1 MKANNTKSQ
10 RIKLVFSWLQNRGES
25 PITQQ
30 AIGKLIGI
38 NSKSYLSQLIK
49 RADNDEFINKLT
61 KLDDRLNK
69 EWIYTGEG
77 EMLKIHSANSVVT
90 GDVSGNGNQFVA
102 GNNNVLQDKEADYAA
117 EPKAEDAE
125 IIETLE
131 AIPVITT
138 DQAKAPGVDVKELV
152 LSGSSEVK
160 RLSIWEFFEKF
171 GEFDAICPTYRDSM
185 IPTYVPGDFLF
196 IKYKQV
202 TNESY
207 IKQGCYLL
215 DTREHGTIL
224 CIVEDTEDG
233 WLTLSFKNARK
244 YKPMRVKKEDVMSI
258 ADIVLM
264 VRMGDMAFETVDI
277 GSLQVQLDKKDMQID
292 NLFAQLGSLTNQM
305 DKQGDRT
312 NRVIDQIEDALEQN
326 KRLVNLMTENY
337 LKKSK

>member
-1 MKANNTKSQ
+1 MNVKNRLKKFLQHENLGQKAFEEYCGFANGYVNNIRRS
-10 RIKLVFSWLQNRGES
+10 
-25 PITQQ
+25 ITP
-30 AIGKLIGI
+30 
-38 NSKSYLSQLIK
+38 
-49 RADNDEFINKLT
+49 T
-61 KLDDRLNK
+61 KLQQIALRFPHLNTG
-69 EWIYTGEG
+69 WLMTGEG
-77 EMLKIHSANSVVT
+77 EMLKTQSTHTVVT
-90 GDVSGNGNQFVA
+90 GDVSGNGNQIVA
-102 GNNNVLQDKEADYAA
+102 GNNNRLTT
-117 EPKAEDAE
+117 PKAEDVE
-125 IIETLE
+125 DVETLE

-138 DQAKAPGVDVKELV
+138 DQAKAPNVDVKKLV
-152 LSGSSEVK
+152 MSGSSQVK

-207 IKQGCYLL
+207 IKQGRYLL

-233 WLTLSFKNARK
+233 YLTLSFKNARK

-264 VRMGDMAFETVDI
+264 VRMGDMAFETIDI
-277 GSLQVQLDKKDMQID
+277 GALQVQLDKKDMQID

-326 KRLVNLMTENY
+326 KRFVNLMTENY
-337 LKKSK
+337 LKKK

>member
-1 MKANNTKSQ
+1 MAKVLN
-10 RIKLVFSWLQNRGES
+10 IKQFVFDYSIPQSELSDVLGLKQPQVSLLLNGKRKILDKHEEAMRAKYGALIEPYFVEKKVSRGAGGVTIFPAAVIDDIKDE
-25 PITQQ
+25 
-30 AIGKLIGI
+30 
-38 NSKSYLSQLIK
+38 LSQ
-49 RADNDEFINKLT
+49 
-61 KLDDRLNK
+61 
-69 EWIYTGEG
+69 
-77 EMLKIHSANSVVT
+77 
-90 GDVSGNGNQFVA
+90 
-102 GNNNVLQDKEADYAA
+102 
-117 EPKAEDAE
+117 PKTEDTE
-125 IIETLE
+125 VIETLE
-131 AIPVITT
+131 AIPVISTE
-138 DQAKAPGVDVKELV
+138 QAKAPNIDVKALV
-152 LSGSSEVK
+152 QSGSKEVK

-202 TNESY
+202 TNDSY
-207 IKQGCYLL
+207 IKQGRYLI

-264 VRMGDMAFETVDI
+264 VRMGDMAFETIDI
-277 GSLQVQLDKKDMQID
+277 GALQVQLDKKDMQID

-312 NRVIDQIEDALEQN
+312 NRVIDQIEDSLEQN

-337 LKKSK
+337 LKKK

>member
-1 MKANNTKSQ
+1 MKSAVKERLETFLRLKKISKTEFGKRIGVSASYVTGIRKSLAQ
-10 RIKLVFSWLQNRGES
+10 EKISSIAQEWPDLNIEWL
-25 PITQQ
+25 
-30 AIGKLIGI
+30 L
-38 NSKSYLSQLIK
+38 
-49 RADNDEFINKLT
+49 
-61 KLDDRLNK
+61 
-69 EWIYTGEG
+69 TGEG
-77 EMLKIHSANSVVT
+77 EMLKTQSAHTVVT

-102 GNNNVLQDKEADYAA
+102 GNNNRLAT
-117 EPKAEDAE
+117 PKAEDVE
-125 IIETLE
+125 DMETLE

-138 DQAKAPGVDVKELV
+138 DQAKAPNVDVKKLV
-152 LSGSSEVK
+152 MSGSSQVK

-207 IKQGCYLL
+207 IKQGRYLL

-264 VRMGDMAFETVDI
+264 VRMGDMAFDVMD
-277 GSLQVQLDKKDMQID
+277 V
-292 NLFAQLGSLTNQM
+292 AQLQHQM
-305 DKQGDRT
+305 AVKDEQYRLLMEQYNKTGDRV
-312 NRVIDQIEDALEQN
+312 NRVIDQNQQLINTLID
-326 KRLVNLMTENY
+326 VV
-337 LKKSK
+337 KKEK

>member
-1 MKANNTKSQ
+1 MNVKERLKKFIESKGLGQKAFEIECGLSNGYVNNIRRSVTIEKARQ
-10 RIKLVFSWLQNRGES
+10 ILERYPELNINWLM
-25 PITQQ
+25 
-30 AIGKLIGI
+30 
-38 NSKSYLSQLIK
+38 
-49 RADNDEFINKLT
+49 
-61 KLDDRLNK
+61 
-69 EWIYTGEG
+69 TGQG
-77 EMLKIHSANSVVT
+77 EMLKTQSTNTVVS
-90 GDVSGNGNQFVA
+90 GDVSGNGNLFVA
-102 GNNNVLQDKEADYAA
+102 GNNNVLQDKGVSHTA

-131 AIPVITT
+131 AIPVISTE
-138 DQAKAPGVDVKELV
+138 QAKAPNIDVKALV
-152 LSGSSEVK
+152 QSGSNEVK

-207 IKQGCYLL
+207 IKQGRYLI
-215 DTREHGTIL
+215 DTREHGSIL

-233 WLTLSFKNARK
+233 WLTLSFKNSRK

-264 VRMGDMAFETVDI
+264 VRMGDMAFETIDI
-277 GSLQVQLDKKDMQID
+277 GALQVQLDKKDMQID

-337 LKKSK
+337 LKKK

>member
-1 MKANNTKSQ
+1 MESTVKERVEIFLKAKKISKTDFGK
-10 RIKLVFSWLQNRGES
+10 
-25 PITQQ
+25 
-30 AIGKLIGI
+30 AIGASNAFVSSMRKSIGPDKLQSIA
-38 NSKSYLSQLIK
+38 SAYP
-49 RADNDEFINKLT
+49 D
-61 KLDDRLNK
+61 LNI
-69 EWIYTGEG
+69 EWLLTGEG
-77 EMLKIHSANSVVT
+77 QMLKPQSGHTVVT
-90 GDVSGNGNQFVA
+90 GDVSGNGNNFVA
-102 GNNNVLQDKEADYAA
+102 GNNNNIGASSN
-117 EPKAEDAE
+117 PHIEDAE
-125 IIETLE
+125 VIETLD

-138 DQAKAPGVDVKELV
+138 DQAKAPGVDVKSLV
-152 LSGSSEVK
+152 LSGSKEVK

-207 IKQGCYLL
+207 IKQGRYLL

-244 YKPMRVKKEDVMSI
+244 YKPMRIKKEDVMSI

-277 GSLQVQLDKKDMQID
+277 GSLQVQLEKKDMQID
-292 NLFAQLGSLTNQM
+292 SLFAQLGSLTTQM

-337 LKKSK
+337 LKKE

>member
-1 MKANNTKSQ
+1 MNVKNRLKKFLQHENLGQKAFEEYCGFANGYVNNIRRS
-10 RIKLVFSWLQNRGES
+10 
-25 PITQQ
+25 ITP
-30 AIGKLIGI
+30 
-38 NSKSYLSQLIK
+38 
-49 RADNDEFINKLT
+49 T
-61 KLDDRLNK
+61 KLQQIALRFPHLNTG
-69 EWIYTGEG
+69 WLMTGEG
-77 EMLKIHSANSVVT
+77 EMLKTQSTHTVVT
-90 GDVSGNGNQFVA
+90 GDVSGNGNQIVA
-102 GNNNVLQDKEADYAA
+102 GNNNRLTT
-117 EPKAEDAE
+117 PKAEDVE
-125 IIETLE
+125 DVETLE

-138 DQAKAPGVDVKELV
+138 DQAKAPNVDVKKLV
-152 LSGSSEVK
+152 MSGSSQVK

-185 IPTYVPGDFLF
+185 IPTYVPRDFLF

-207 IKQGCYLL
+207 IKQGRYLL

-233 WLTLSFKNARK
+233 YLTLSFKNARK

-264 VRMGDMAFETVDI
+264 VRMGDMAFETIDI
-277 GSLQVQLDKKDMQID
+277 GALQVQLDKKDMQID

-337 LKKSK
+337 LKKK

>member
-1 MKANNTKSQ
+1 MLNLRQFAFDYGLKQWEIAEVIGVDRSVVSLMMKGARKITRVHLDRLVERFGADVIAKYDIEEFVPQTKTAEVTIIPQ
-10 RIKLVFSWLQNRGES
+10 TVVDDIKDE
-25 PITQQ
+25 
-30 AIGKLIGI
+30 
-38 NSKSYLSQLIK
+38 LSQ
-49 RADNDEFINKLT
+49 
-61 KLDDRLNK
+61 
-69 EWIYTGEG
+69 
-77 EMLKIHSANSVVT
+77 
-90 GDVSGNGNQFVA
+90 
-102 GNNNVLQDKEADYAA
+102 
-117 EPKAEDAE
+117 PKAEDAE
-125 IIETLE
+125 IIEPLE
-131 AIPVITT
+131 AIPVISTE
-138 DQAKAPGVDVKELV
+138 QAKAPNIDVKALV
-152 LSGSSEVK
+152 QSGSTEVK

-207 IKQGCYLL
+207 IKQGRYLI
-215 DTREHGTIL
+215 DTREHGSIL

-264 VRMGDMAFETVDI
+264 VRMGDMAFETIDI
-277 GSLQVQLDKKDMQID
+277 GALQVQLDKKDMQID

-305 DKQGDRT
+305 DKQGNRT

-337 LKKSK
+337 LKKK

>member
-1 MKANNTKSQ
+1 MNVKNRLKKFLQHENLGQKAFEEYCGFANGYVNNIRRS
-10 RIKLVFSWLQNRGES
+10 
-25 PITQQ
+25 ITP
-30 AIGKLIGI
+30 
-38 NSKSYLSQLIK
+38 
-49 RADNDEFINKLT
+49 T
-61 KLDDRLNK
+61 KLQQIALRFPHLNTG
-69 EWIYTGEG
+69 WLMTGEG
-77 EMLKIHSANSVVT
+77 EMLKTQSTHTVVT
-90 GDVSGNGNQFVA
+90 GDVSGNGNQIVA
-102 GNNNVLQDKEADYAA
+102 GNNNRLTT
-117 EPKAEDAE
+117 PKAEDVE
-125 IIETLE
+125 DVETLE

-138 DQAKAPGVDVKELV
+138 DQAKAPNVDVKKLV
-152 LSGSSEVK
+152 MSGSSQVK

-207 IKQGCYLL
+207 IKQGRYLL

-233 WLTLSFKNARK
+233 YLTLSFKNARK

-264 VRMGDMAFETVDI
+264 VRMGDMAFETIDI
-277 GSLQVQLDKKDMQID
+277 GALQVQLDKKDMQID

-337 LKKSK
+337 LKKK

>member
-1 MKANNTKSQ
+1 MQNTVKERLEFFLKSKKISKTDFGKAVGVSNSFVSSMRKSLGPDKIQ
-10 RIKLVFSWLQNRGES
+10 SIAQTYPDLNIEWL
-25 PITQQ
+25 
-30 AIGKLIGI
+30 L
-38 NSKSYLSQLIK
+38 
-49 RADNDEFINKLT
+49 
-61 KLDDRLNK
+61 
-69 EWIYTGEG
+69 TGEG
-77 EMLKIHSANSVVT
+77 EMLKTQSTNSVVT
-90 GDVSGNGNQFVA
+90 GDVSGNGN
-102 GNNNVLQDKEADYAA
+102 NNVLSDKEVTYTA

-131 AIPVITT
+131 AIPVISTE
-138 DQAKAPGVDVKELV
+138 QAKAPDVDVKALV
-152 LSGSSEVK
+152 QSGSSKVK

-207 IKQGCYLL
+207 IKQGRYLL

-264 VRMGDMAFETVDI
+264 VRMGDMAFDVMD
-277 GSLQVQLDKKDMQID
+277 V
-292 NLFAQLGSLTNQM
+292 AQLQQQM
-305 DKQGDRT
+305 AVKDEQYRLLMEQYNKTGDRV
-312 NRVIDQIEDALEQN
+312 NRVIDQNQQLINTLID
-326 KRLVNLMTENY
+326 VV
-337 LKKSK
+337 KKEK

>member
-1 MKANNTKSQ
+1 MLMLKRLLRSEKMSQKDLAAQLGIDEASMSLIVNGRRDMSIEMRKAIDALFGADKVAQ
-10 RIKLVFSWLQNRGES
+10 FDIQ
-25 PITQQ
+25 PITQPTQVQ
-30 AIGKLIGI
+30 ATIYSSGVKDDLREELC
-38 NSKSYLSQLIK
+38 SEYSQ
-49 RADNDEFINKLT
+49 
-61 KLDDRLNK
+61 
-69 EWIYTGEG
+69 
-77 EMLKIHSANSVVT
+77 
-90 GDVSGNGNQFVA
+90 
-102 GNNNVLQDKEADYAA
+102 
-117 EPKAEDAE
+117 PKPEDAE
-125 IIETLE
+125 VIEPLE

-138 DQAKAPGVDVKELV
+138 DQAKAPGIDVKELV

-202 TNESY
+202 TNDSY
-207 IKQGCYLL
+207 IKQGRYLL
-215 DTREHGTIL
+215 DTREHGSIL

-244 YKPMRVKKEDVMSI
+244 YKPMRIKKEDVMSI

-277 GSLQVQLDKKDMQID
+277 GSLQMQLDKKDMQID
-292 NLFAQLGSLTNQM
+292 SLFAQLGSLTNQM

-337 LKKSK
+337 LKKK

>member
-1 MKANNTKSQ
+1 MLSIKRLIFESGKTQSEIGDVIGLPQSAISNMANGFRQVRKKHVAKLRAAFGDEMIDRCMIPDEEFDAHAGAQTVQ
-10 RIKLVFSWLQNRGES
+10 ATIIPRAVVDDIKDE
-25 PITQQ
+25 
-30 AIGKLIGI
+30 
-38 NSKSYLSQLIK
+38 LSQ
-49 RADNDEFINKLT
+49 
-61 KLDDRLNK
+61 
-69 EWIYTGEG
+69 
-77 EMLKIHSANSVVT
+77 
-90 GDVSGNGNQFVA
+90 
-102 GNNNVLQDKEADYAA
+102 
-117 EPKAEDAE
+117 PKAEDAE

-138 DQAKAPGVDVKELV
+138 DQAKAPGIDVKELV

-160 RLSIWEFFEKF
+160 RLSIWEFFGKF

-207 IKQGCYLL
+207 IKQGRYLL

-312 NRVIDQIEDALEQN
+312 NRVIDQIKDALEQN

-337 LKKSK
+337 LKKK

>member
-1 MKANNTKSQ
+1 MINLRKLAKAHGLRQ
-10 RIKLVFSWLQNRGES
+10 REVAEIIKTDQSVVS
-25 PITQQ
+25 
-30 AIGKLIGI
+30 LII
-38 NSKSYLSQLIK
+38 NGH
-49 RADNDEFINKLT
+49 R
-61 KLDDRLNK
+61 RLNEDQVELLRQRFGDEELAK
-69 EWIYTGEG
+69 YDGEG
-77 EMLKIHSANSVVT
+77 QMLKPQITNSMSV
-90 GDVSGNGNQFVA
+90 GSVSGNGNNFVA
-102 GNNNVLQDKEADYAA
+102 GNNNQVGAA
-117 EPKAEDAE
+117 PEPRVEDAE

-131 AIPVITT
+131 AIPVISTE
-138 DQAKAPGVDVKELV
+138 QAKAPNIDVKALV
-152 LSGSSEVK
+152 QSGSNEVK

-207 IKQGCYLL
+207 IKQGRYLI
-215 DTREHGTIL
+215 DTREHGSIL

-233 WLTLSFKNARK
+233 WMTLSFKNSRK

-264 VRMGDMAFETVDI
+264 VRMGDMAFETIDI
-277 GSLQVQLDKKDMQID
+277 GALQVQLDKKDMQID

-337 LKKSK
+337 LKKK

>member
-1 MKANNTKSQ
+1 MNVKNRLKKFLQHENLGQKAFEEYCGFANGYVNNIRRS
-10 RIKLVFSWLQNRGES
+10 
-25 PITQQ
+25 ITP
-30 AIGKLIGI
+30 
-38 NSKSYLSQLIK
+38 
-49 RADNDEFINKLT
+49 T
-61 KLDDRLNK
+61 KLQQIALRFPHLNTG
-69 EWIYTGEG
+69 WLMTGEG
-77 EMLKIHSANSVVT
+77 EMLKTQSTHTVVT
-90 GDVSGNGNQFVA
+90 GDVSGNGNQIVA
-102 GNNNVLQDKEADYAA
+102 GNNNRLTT
-117 EPKAEDAE
+117 PKAEDVE
-125 IIETLE
+125 DVETLE

-138 DQAKAPGVDVKELV
+138 DQAKAPNVDVKKLV
-152 LSGSSEVK
+152 MSGSSQVK

-207 IKQGCYLL
+207 IKQGRYLL

-233 WLTLSFKNARK
+233 YLTLSFKNARK

-264 VRMGDMAFETVDI
+264 VRMGDMAFETIDI
-277 GSLQVQLDKKDMQID
+277 GALQVQLDKKDMQID

-305 DKQGDRT
+305 DKQVDRT

-337 LKKSK
+337 LKKK

>member
-1 MKANNTKSQ
+1 MSIEMRKAIDALFGADKVAQ
-10 RIKLVFSWLQNRGES
+10 FDIQ
-25 PITQQ
+25 PITQPTQVQ
-30 AIGKLIGI
+30 ATIYPSGVIEDLREELRSEY
-38 NSKSYLSQLIK
+38 SK
-49 RADNDEFINKLT
+49 
-61 KLDDRLNK
+61 
-69 EWIYTGEG
+69 
-77 EMLKIHSANSVVT
+77 
-90 GDVSGNGNQFVA
+90 
-102 GNNNVLQDKEADYAA
+102 
-117 EPKAEDAE
+117 PKAEDSE

-138 DQAKAPGVDVKELV
+138 DQAKAPGIDVKELV

-160 RLSIWEFFEKF
+160 RLSIWEFFGKF

-207 IKQGCYLL
+207 IKQGRYLL

-224 CIVEDTEDG
+224 CVVEDTEDG

-244 YKPMRVKKEDVMSI
+244 YKPMRVKKEDIMSI

-277 GSLQVQLDKKDMQID
+277 GSLQVQLEKKDMQID
-292 NLFAQLGSLTNQM
+292 SLFAQLGSLFAQLGSLTNQM

-337 LKKSK
+337 LKKK

>member
-1 MKANNTKSQ
+1 MNVKNRLKKFLQHENLGQKAFEEYCGFANGYVNNIRRS
-10 RIKLVFSWLQNRGES
+10 
-25 PITQQ
+25 ITP
-30 AIGKLIGI
+30 
-38 NSKSYLSQLIK
+38 
-49 RADNDEFINKLT
+49 T
-61 KLDDRLNK
+61 KLQQIALRFPHLNTG
-69 EWIYTGEG
+69 WLMTGEG
-77 EMLKIHSANSVVT
+77 EMLKTQSTHTVVT
-90 GDVSGNGNQFVA
+90 GDVSGNGNQIVA
-102 GNNNVLQDKEADYAA
+102 GNNNRLTT
-117 EPKAEDAE
+117 PKAEDVE
-125 IIETLE
+125 DVETLE

-138 DQAKAPGVDVKELV
+138 DQAKAPNVDVKKLV
-152 LSGSSEVK
+152 MSGSSQVK

-207 IKQGCYLL
+207 IKQGRYLL

-233 WLTLSFKNARK
+233 YLTLSFKNARK

-264 VRMGDMAFETVDI
+264 VRMGDMAFETIDI
-277 GSLQVQLDKKDMQID
+277 GALQVQLDKKDMQID
-292 NLFAQLGSLTNQM
+292 NLIAQLGSLTNQM

-337 LKKSK
+337 LKKK

>member
-77 EMLKIHSANSVVT
+77 EMLKTQSTNSVVT

-102 GNNNVLQDKEADYAA
+102 GNNNRLTT
-117 EPKAEDAE
+117 PKAEDVE
-125 IIETLE
+125 DVETLE

-138 DQAKAPGVDVKELV
+138 DQAKAPNVDVRKLV
-152 LSGSSEVK
+152 MSGSSQVK

-207 IKQGCYLL
+207 IKQGRYLL

-233 WLTLSFKNARK
+233 YLTLSFKNARK

-277 GSLQVQLDKKDMQID
+277 GALQVQLDKKDMQID

>member
-1 MKANNTKSQ
+1 MLMLKRLLRSEKMSQKDLAAQLGIDEASMSLIVNGRRDMSIEMRKAIDALFGADKVAQ
-10 RIKLVFSWLQNRGES
+10 FDIQ
-25 PITQQ
+25 PITQPTQVQ
-30 AIGKLIGI
+30 ATIYPSGVIDDLREELR
-38 NSKSYLSQLIK
+38 SEYSQ
-49 RADNDEFINKLT
+49 
-61 KLDDRLNK
+61 
-69 EWIYTGEG
+69 
-77 EMLKIHSANSVVT
+77 
-90 GDVSGNGNQFVA
+90 
-102 GNNNVLQDKEADYAA
+102 
-117 EPKAEDAE
+117 PKAEDAE
-125 IIETLE
+125 IVETLE

-138 DQAKAPGVDVKELV
+138 DQAKAPGINVKELV

-202 TNESY
+202 TNDSY
-207 IKQGCYLL
+207 IKQGRYLL
-215 DTREHGTIL
+215 DTREHGSIL
-224 CIVEDTEDG
+224 CAVEDTEDG

-244 YKPMRVKKEDVMSI
+244 YKPMRIKKEDVMSI

-264 VRMGDMAFETVDI
+264 VRMGDMAFETIDI
-277 GSLQVQLDKKDMQID
+277 GALQVQIDKKDMQID

-337 LKKSK
+337 LKKK

>member
-1 MKANNTKSQ
+1 M
-10 RIKLVFSWLQNRGES
+10 LM
-25 PITQQ
+25 
-30 AIGKLIGI
+30 
-38 NSKSYLSQLIK
+38 IK
-49 RADNDEFINKLT
+49 RLLRDRKMSQKTLAMQLGIDEATMSLLANGHRPLSKDLRDAIDALFGAEVVARYDIQPISQPT
-61 KLDDRLNK
+61 QVQAAIYPSGVIDDLR
-69 EWIYTGEG
+69 E
-77 EMLKIHSANSVVT
+77 EMRNELI
-90 GDVSGNGNQFVA
+90 Q
-102 GNNNVLQDKEADYAA
+102 
-117 EPKAEDAE
+117 PKPEDAE
-125 IIETLE
+125 VIETLE

-207 IKQGCYLL
+207 IKQGRYLL

-277 GSLQVQLDKKDMQID
+277 GALQVQLDKKDMQID
-292 NLFAQLGSLTNQM
+292 NLFAQLGNLTNQM

-337 LKKSK
+337 LKKK

>member
-1 MKANNTKSQ
+1 MQNTVKERLEFFLKSKKISKTDFGKAVGVSNSFVSSMRKSLGPDKIQ
-10 RIKLVFSWLQNRGES
+10 SIAQTYPDLNIEWL
-25 PITQQ
+25 
-30 AIGKLIGI
+30 L
-38 NSKSYLSQLIK
+38 
-49 RADNDEFINKLT
+49 
-61 KLDDRLNK
+61 
-69 EWIYTGEG
+69 TGEG
-77 EMLKIHSANSVVT
+77 KMLKTQSTNSVIT

-102 GNNNVLQDKEADYAA
+102 GNNNVLSDKEVTYTT

-131 AIPVITT
+131 AIPVISTE
-138 DQAKAPGVDVKELV
+138 QAKAPDVDVKALV
-152 LSGSSEVK
+152 QSGSSKVK

-207 IKQGCYLL
+207 IKQGRYLL

-264 VRMGDMAFETVDI
+264 VRMGDMAFDVMD
-277 GSLQVQLDKKDMQID
+277 V
-292 NLFAQLGSLTNQM
+292 AQLQQQM
-305 DKQGDRT
+305 AVKDEQYRLLMEQYNKTGDRV
-312 NRVIDQIEDALEQN
+312 NRVIDQNQQLINTLID
-326 KRLVNLMTENY
+326 VV
-337 LKKSK
+337 KKEK

>member
-1 MKANNTKSQ
+1 MNVKNRLKKFLQHENLGQKAFEEYCGFANGYVNNIRRS
-10 RIKLVFSWLQNRGES
+10 
-25 PITQQ
+25 ITP
-30 AIGKLIGI
+30 
-38 NSKSYLSQLIK
+38 
-49 RADNDEFINKLT
+49 T
-61 KLDDRLNK
+61 KLQQIALRFPHLNTG
-69 EWIYTGEG
+69 WLMTGEG
-77 EMLKIHSANSVVT
+77 EMLKTQSTHTVVT
-90 GDVSGNGNQFVA
+90 GDVSGNGNQIVA
-102 GNNNVLQDKEADYAA
+102 GNNNRLTT
-117 EPKAEDAE
+117 PKAEDVE
-125 IIETLE
+125 DVETLE

-138 DQAKAPGVDVKELV
+138 DQAKAPNVDVKKLV
-152 LSGSSEVK
+152 MSGSSQVK

-171 GEFDAICPTYRDSM
+171 GEFDAICPSYRDSM

-207 IKQGCYLL
+207 IKQGRYLL

-233 WLTLSFKNARK
+233 YLTLSFKNARK

-264 VRMGDMAFETVDI
+264 VRMGDMAFETIDI
-277 GSLQVQLDKKDMQID
+277 GALQVQLDKKDMQID

-337 LKKSK
+337 LKKK